1 MIAKKLG
8 INTRMPTN
16 NNGKVLDQ
24 KVLNLG
30 YTTME
35 YKEKPH
41 QIRPAEII
49 QKGGIFDRIHRTIKP
64 ANATPYEKDLK
75 GESPARLP
83 HSQAQ
88 TPKTIEIKT

>member
-8 INTRMPTN
+8 INTSIPTN

-30 YTTME
+30 YTMME
-35 YKEKPH
+35 YREKPH

-49 QKGGIFDRIHRTIKP
+49 QKGGVFNRIQRTIKP
-64 ANATPYEKDLK
+64 ANATPYETDLK
-75 GESPARLP
+75 DESPARLP